1 MPKSGDNMKEPD
13 SGRLLRPF
21 FEDVVHE
28 TFEKR
33 LQLPNTEDVQAYLAD
48 ILTRFFRLDGLYAI
62 RDASGQPVRDIAE
75 MAAEGD
81 IRQRAGSFE
90 REREV
95 HKHIGDF
102 LLFWSGMFPE
112 RAPSVAGLLDPVE
125 QGRFSYYVA
134 STHDYPPH
142 EGQARLLGKM
152 SASFEEC
159 RQGLALVRTTI
170 LG

>member
-1 MPKSGDNMKEPD
+1 MPDPENRMKESD
-13 SGRLLRPF
+13 SGRLLRPY

-28 TFEKR
+28 TFERQLR
-33 LQLPNTEDVQAYLAD
+33 LPDTEDVQAYLAD

-62 RDASGQPVRDIAE
+62 RDASGQPLQDVYG

-81 IRQRAGSFE
+81 IRQRADSFA

-112 RAPSVAGLLDPVE
+112 RARSVSGILDPVE

-142 EGQARLLGKM
+142 EGQAKLLGKL
-152 SASFEEC
+152 SSSFEEC